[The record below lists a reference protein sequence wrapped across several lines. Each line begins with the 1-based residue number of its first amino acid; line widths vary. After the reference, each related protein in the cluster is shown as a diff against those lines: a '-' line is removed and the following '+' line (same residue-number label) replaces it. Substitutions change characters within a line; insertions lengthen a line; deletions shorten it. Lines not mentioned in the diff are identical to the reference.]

1 MPTDDERRE
10 VAERLRGLNGNISHV
25 RRVYEAAGISI
36 LCDDQADYYQI
47 HDMVTGYLPAEHMHQ
62 CDYKEIHDRLA
73 DLIEPSESGQNR
85 DTNRD
90 GVQKESHAV
99 PRAPECDR
107 EALLALTDKMDR
119 YASLRKRHSMDVDTM
134 AVRAW
139 VRRIREACG
148 EVDA

>member
-47 HDMVTGYLPAEHMHQ
+47 YDMVTGYLPAEHMHP
-62 CDYKEIHDRLA
+62 CDYKEVHDRLA
-73 DLIEPSESGQNR
+73 DLIEPEFGQNL

-90 GVQKESHAV
+90 TVPKESPAV
-99 PRAPECDR
+99 QEAPECDR
-107 EALLALTDKMDR
+107 EALLRLADR
-119 YASLRKRHSMDVDTM
+119 ASKLGDEEESGVDSF
-134 AVRAW
+134 AVRCTFRVFA
-139 VRRIREACG
+139 RCIREALG
-148 EVDA
+148 EVVE